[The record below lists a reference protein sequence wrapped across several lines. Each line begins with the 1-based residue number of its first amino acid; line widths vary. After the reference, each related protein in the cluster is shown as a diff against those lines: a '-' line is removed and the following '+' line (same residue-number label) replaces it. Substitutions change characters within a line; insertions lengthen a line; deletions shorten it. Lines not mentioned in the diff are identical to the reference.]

1 VLSNLILLIG
11 SVIEAGLKLKAPET
25 SRPFTSLYLH
35 TRKLGQYGLSS
46 WADIL
51 TEKDEIF
58 VDFGGLV
65 PNPEFLL
72 TEFDDITGKKVK

>member
-1 VLSNLILLIG
+1 MSSDLVLFIG
-11 SVIEAGLKLKAPET
+11 SVIEAGLKAPET
-25 SRPFTSLYLH
+25 SRSFTSLYLH

-51 TEKDEIF
+51 TENDEIF

-65 PNPEFLL
+65 PNPEFPLK
-72 TEFDDITGKKVK
+72 EFDDIAGKKVN